1 MTQIRDITLP
11 NGQVITGVPDSFTK
25 AEIKDKAIKNNLAV
39 ESDFP
44 PDKPEEEGGFVDY
57 LQRNAEV
64 PGAIGGAITGAAMG
78 APFGPPGM
86 VVGGIVGG
94 AVGSFGGSLYS
105 DDFEGEDLDY
115 IKAMEEAAI
124 SVGMDVATLGLG
136 KYILKPGWLA
146 SKRAMGLTPKQALDE
161 VAKETAEFGTGQSVK
176 QSQEILNKEGL
187 SLTPHQAQVGSS
199 WDIAKENIG
208 RTGLLS
214 KNVFRENEKK
224 VVDVVRTRMR
234 SLLQTGTTGTNIP
247 TNNELGAA
255 LYDAFDQ
262 GRKSL
267 TTSYGEGLDQIGT
280 TLSKN
285 VISFSPL
292 TKGISRFQKE
302 NLDSIGNSTLNKKT
316 IDVIEEMTGN
326 LKDVTSGSAKYLL
339 DFEKALNK
347 KISDVSN
354 FGSANFDLDTA
365 RELTNLSRRMKVIS
379 RREMKKVDPKAALSY
394 RTLQRNYSEITNA
407 LYPEINTRFITQ
419 AGKGGFSSLGKM
431 FSMAGASD
439 NIGMAFRSIDT
450 AYKQMSPKDIAK
462 LPYKSAADAKKA
474 VRTSYVQSVLP
485 NAEKATFDLKD
496 FTAVAKSLNDPTEAA
511 RVRTIMGDSFNSYRR
526 TVNLMASA
534 ASKPESG
541 LATLFLRSKEFTA
554 LGGVVAA
561 AGAGIVKAS
570 NAAFSVATILGGPV
584 VLAKIATSPKH
595 VNKLIQLDKMGAK
608 GASYADLAKAAA
620 VIAND
625 FLPADWER
633 EQLNDAVD
641 MLYFNEVD

>member
-1 MTQIRDITLP
+1 
-11 NGQVITGVPDSFTK
+11 
-25 AEIKDKAIKNNLAV
+25 
-39 ESDFP
+39 
-44 PDKPEEEGGFVDY
+44 
-57 LQRNAEV
+57 
-64 PGAIGGAITGAAMG
+64 
-78 APFGPPGM
+78 
-86 VVGGIVGG
+86 
-94 AVGSFGGSLYS
+94 
-105 DDFEGEDLDY
+105 
-115 IKAMEEAAI
+115 
-124 SVGMDVATLGLG
+124 
-136 KYILKPGWLA
+136 
-146 SKRAMGLTPKQALDE
+146 
-161 VAKETAEFGTGQSVK
+161 
-176 QSQEILNKEGL
+176 
-187 SLTPHQAQVGSS
+187 
-199 WDIAKENIG
+199 
-208 RTGLLS
+208 
-214 KNVFRENEKK
+214 
-224 VVDVVRTRMR
+224 MR
-234 SLLQTGTTGTNIP
+234 SLLQVGNTGSIAP

-262 GRKSL
+262 GRKAL
-267 TTSYGEGLDQIGT
+267 TTSYGEGLTLLGK

-285 VISFSPL
+285 VISFNPL
-292 TKGISRFQKE
+292 TKGIARFQKE

-347 KISDVSN
+347 KISEVSN
-354 FGSANFDLDTA
+354 FGSANFDLSTA

-379 RREMKKVDPKAALSY
+379 RREMKKVDPKAALTY
-394 RTLQRNYSEITNA
+394 KTLQRNYGETTNA

-450 AYKQMSPKDIAK
+450 AYKQMSAKDIAK

-485 NAEKATFDLKD
+485 NAEKSTFDLKD
-496 FTAVAKSLNDPTEAA
+496 FKAVAKSLNDPTEAA

-561 AGAGIVKAS
+561 TGAGLMKAS
-570 NAAFSVATILGGPV
+570 QAAFSVATILGGPV

-608 GASYADLAKAAA
+608 GASYADLSKAAA

>member
-1 MTQIRDITLP
+1 MGDIRLP
-11 NGQVITGVPDSFTK
+11 SGKIISNVPDGTTKEQIKQKALASGKFT
-25 AEIKDKAIKNNLAV
+25 

-199 WDIAKENIG
+199 WDIAKENWG
-208 RTGLLS
+208 RTGILS
-214 KNVFRENEKK
+214 KNVFEQNEKK
-224 VVDVVRTRMR
+224 IIDVVRTRMR
-234 SLLQTGTTGTNIP
+234 SLLQVGNTGSIAP

-354 FGSANFDLDTA
+354 FGSANFDLSTA

-394 RTLQRNYSEITNA
+394 RTLQRNYSETTNA

-450 AYKQMSPKDIAK
+450 AYKQISPKDIAK
-462 LPYKSAADAKKA
+462 LPYKSAAEAKKA

-561 AGAGIVKAS
+561 TGAGLMKTGY
-570 NAAFSVATILGGPV
+570 AAFSVASILGGPV

-641 MLYFNEVD
+641 MLYFNEVE